1 VFPGTSRRMNRRR
14 YDGYVTFKG
23 VIADE
28 PLDGDAATVLHDL
41 AEGLLLARDREEARA
56 VRDRVPEA
64 LAALVE
70 RGDLSR
76 SAAHRCWARLRPC
89 GPTMD
94 WPPSWERVPDAGW
107 VVGGH

>member
-1 VFPGTSRRMNRRR
+1 VFLGTSKSMNRRR
-14 YDGYVTFKG
+14 YDGYVTFNG

-28 PLDGDAATVLHDL
+28 PLDGYAATVLHDL

-56 VRDRVPEA
+56 ARDRVPEA

-70 RGDLSR
+70 RGYLSR
-76 SAAHRCWARLRPC
+76 PAAHRCWARLRAC

-94 WPPSWERVPDAGW
+94 WPPSWQRVPDAGW
-107 VVGGH
+107 VVRGH